1 MTTRTARPARFPDLL
16 VRAGLLAVAWVMC
29 LLPLQVRAQA
39 VRPPGTPA
47 EGGCSFGS
55 TYVPGG
61 GLAAFNQEFV
71 PARLNMKR
79 NSQVGEVVYSVPLPT
94 IPWACGAPANTSYG
108 TPKLVTRN
116 DYVVTANAL
125 DSASLGLRLVLNV
138 GTWTVLAND
147 AGVVIGKPWA
157 KRTPGVI
164 LPQNMPAQNGLL
176 SGRLELFIVRPIDRP
191 LSVNIPLGPGLFRIV
206 PGGTFDSPDQILI
219 GSTLA
224 STQAFLIPD
233 ACLVKVAVPNTV
245 DLGFVYPL
253 GNLPLPAP
261 RSFNVNVAFDPGC
274 EGFGDSSNW
283 RGFIL
288 PLKITF
294 STPDAVV
301 GGQAISLRN
310 SDGSTNGL
318 NLVLKQG
325 GAIPVAFNREAQT
338 DPLSLIAGVRPAMNL
353 PYTAEVV
360 KNGAQIITGK
370 FSQQV
375 VVKVT
380 YF

>member
-1 MTTRTARPARFPDLL
+1 MTTRTAGPARFPDLL

-61 GLAAFNQEFV
+61 GLAEFNQEFV

-79 NSQVGEVVYSVPLPT
+79 NAQVGEIVYSVPLPN
-94 IPWACGAPANTSYG
+94 IPWACGAPDRTSYG
-108 TPKLVTRN
+108 APKLIARN
-116 DYVVTANAL
+116 DYVQTASAL

-138 GTWTVLAND
+138 GTWTVLPND
-147 AGVVIGKPWA
+147 AGVTIGRPWA
-157 KRTPGVI
+157 TRVPGV
-164 LPQNMPAQNGLL
+164 LFPPNMPAQNGVL
-176 SGRLELFIVRPIDRP
+176 SGRLELFIARAIDRP
-191 LSVNIPLGPGLFRIV
+191 LSVNIPLGPGLFRIIA
-206 PGGTFDSPDQILI
+206 GGTFISDDQILI

-224 STQAFLIPD
+224 STQAFLIPGT
-233 ACLVKVAVPNTV
+233 CLVKVTVPNTV
-245 DLGFVYPL
+245 DLGIVYSL

-261 RSFNVNVAFDPGC
+261 RSFNVNAAFDPGC

-301 GGQAISLRN
+301 GDQAISLTN

-318 NLVLKQG
+318 SLVLKQG
-325 GAIPVAFNREAQT
+325 GAIPVAFNREAET
-338 DPLSLIAGVRPAMNL
+338 NPVSLIAGVRPAMNL
-353 PYTAEVV
+353 LYTAEVV
-360 KNGAQIITGK
+360 KNGAPLVTGK

-375 VVKVT
+375 VVNVT

>member
-164 LPQNMPAQNGLL
+164 LPPNMPAQNGLL
-176 SGRLELFIVRPIDRP
+176 SGRLELFIVRAIDRP

-206 PGGTFDSPDQILI
+206 PGGTFDSPDQIGI

-245 DLGFVYPL
+245 DLGIVYSL

-261 RSFNVNVAFDPGC
+261 RSFNVNAAFDPGC

-301 GGQAISLRN
+301 GDQAISLKN
-310 SDGSTNGL
+310 SDGSANGL
-318 NLVLKQG
+318 SLVLKQG
-325 GAIPVAFNREAQT
+325 GAIPVAFNREAET
-338 DPLSLIAGVRPAMNL
+338 APVSLIAGVRPAMNL